1 VPVNFDARTNDLAGN
16 LVDPRGGNEG
26 KARNSIGWGHVK
38 ISVTRLGLKLSVTDV
53 TKEES

>member
-1 VPVNFDARTNDLAGN
+1 VNFDARTNDLAGN

-26 KARNSIGWGHVK
+26 KARNWSGWGHVK
-38 ISVTRLGLKLSVTDV
+38 MSVNRLGVKLSVTDV